1 MGEAISLSVQSRRAA
16 MPRRSRDRLGRL
28 ALLTPSCGG
37 QSADREEKRVT
48 YGNGWRHEEQ
58 LDTRHPNQRGHLGSV
73 NCMTVVAPLVTR
85 RSTLVS
91 PIATIGVL
99 PTACNRGSVKFP
111 ESVNG
116 GPPKFSGI
124 T

>member
-1 MGEAISLSVQSRRAA
+1 

-58 LDTRHPNQRGHLGSV
+58 LDPNNANQRRHLEALLSRMFCRKPISAWG
-73 NCMTVVAPLVTR
+73 VAQQHQSLGR
-85 RSTLVS
+85 E
-91 PIATIGVL
+91 
-99 PTACNRGSVKFP
+99 C
-111 ESVNG
+111 
-116 GPPKFSGI
+116 GPFSSA
-124 T
+124 

>member
-1 MGEAISLSVQSRRAA
+1 

-58 LDTRHPNQRGHLGSV
+58 LDTRHPNQRGHLGLRV
-73 NCMTVVAPLVTR
+73 WQ
-85 RSTLVS
+85 
-91 PIATIGVL
+91 VL
-99 PTACNRGSVKFP
+99 PVLQGARS
-111 ESVNG
+111 
-116 GPPKFSGI
+116 
-124 T
+124 